1 MAEVKWIKLSTD
13 LFSNRKIRQIER
25 MSDGDAIIVI
35 WLKILILAGELN
47 DGGEIYF
54 THEVPFTE
62 ESLAIQ
68 FDRPRELIA
77 LALRTFE
84 AFDMIEIQDDQM
96 ISVRNWE
103 KYQSVDRMAELRE
116 YNRQAQ
122 KRSRDKKKEM
132 SNNVNDSQIDESMTS
147 QHRIDKKRKDKNRLD
162 YSSADEASLR
172 NEFRKKAQTLTQQ
185 WQHNVD
191 AEEANK
197 EIRHE

>member
-96 ISVRNWE
+96 ITVRNWE

-147 QHRIDKKRKDKNRLD
+147 QHRIDKKREDKNRLD

-172 NEFRKKAQTLTQQ
+172 NEFRKKANALTQQ

>member
-54 THEVPFTE
+54 TKAVPFTE

-96 ISVRNWE
+96 ISIRNWE
-103 KYQSVDRMAELRE
+103 KYQSTDRMAELRE

-122 KRSRDKKKEM
+122 KKSREKKKEL
-132 SNNVNDSQIDESMTS
+132 SKKVIDSQIDKSMKC
-147 QHRIDKKRKDKNRLD
+147 QHREDKNREEKNRED
-162 YSSADEASLR
+162 NITHSLL
-172 NEFRKKAQTLTQQ
+172 KQ
-185 WQHNVD
+185 WQTNLD
-191 AEEANK
+191 ADEANK
-197 EIRHE
+197 EIRT

>member
-84 AFDMIEIQDDQM
+84 AYGMIEIQDNNM
-96 ISVRNWE
+96 ISVCNWE
-103 KYQSVDRMAELRE
+103 KYQNLDALERMKEN
-116 YNRQAQ
+116 NRKRQ
-122 KRSRDKKKEM
+122 KKWYDEHKKKE
-132 SNNVNDSQIDESMTS
+132 DSDLTLDLT
-147 QHRIDKKRKDKNRLD
+147 HPNGTDKKRKDKNRLD
-162 YSSADEASLR
+162 KNISSADEGKKR
-172 NEFRKKAQTLTQQ
+172 EEFRRLANSLTQQ